1 MRATVV
7 SASPDIE
14 IGCARTDHE
23 RLCAQ
28 APSASTRLACLCWPA
43 RPPAESERE
52 FAAAECL
59 RREGAVSTRAPA
71 DLAVREGA
79 WSRRDFA
86 RRPKERSAVTR
97 SCAAGQRFSLGPIE
111 SGYQCWR
118 CLPAVKLRVVRAL
131 QRYVFNP
138 PIKLLFRLGFVPP
151 GYALLETV
159 GRRSGLPRQTPV
171 GDGLI
176 GDTFWIVAE
185 HGLSAAYVR
194 NLQAEPRVRVQMRRG
209 RRTVWRTGIAHVLA
223 DDDPRERQRQLAL
236 TSLNR
241 RLNAFVVRAAGT
253 ELATVRIDLDA

>member
-1 MRATVV
+1 M
-7 SASPDIE
+7 
-14 IGCARTDHE
+14 
-23 RLCAQ
+23 
-28 APSASTRLACLCWPA
+28 
-43 RPPAESERE
+43 
-52 FAAAECL
+52 
-59 RREGAVSTRAPA
+59 
-71 DLAVREGA
+71 
-79 WSRRDFA
+79 
-86 RRPKERSAVTR
+86 
-97 SCAAGQRFSLGPIE
+97 
-111 SGYQCWR
+111 
-118 CLPAVKLRVVRAL
+118 KLRVVRAL
-131 QRYVFNP
+131 QRHVFNP
-138 PIKLLFRLGFVPP
+138 PIKLLFRLGVVPP